1 MVLQMTRP
9 WKHPDSGIF
18 YFRKRVPE
26 AFKARIKRAVVKV
39 SLNTRDPAEA
49 KRRHTEMALAVAEEW
64 AALMRAPEPPRVAS
78 TLSEKQCHALAGELY
93 AEVVAQH
100 QDNPGDPDRWERK
113 LAEIQTCIP
122 FAMRE
127 PGAPRNSKVF
137 GENAPRGMVSS
148 IIRPWL
154 AKRQLNLDAQSRG
167 TFAVTAAMALARAY
181 KRLLQVALGDG
192 TDDANR
198 FPAFEA
204 VGQTAGTW
212 EDLYAG
218 YLLECKPAASTQK
231 RQRGILAALFKFL
244 GHDDPA
250 RVSKADMIRW
260 KEYCLTLK
268 RARTVRDADIAH
280 PKTLFTWAFDEG
292 KLPLN
297 PAAGVRVRVN
307 DEVETRDREFTY
319 DEARTILSWSLVP
332 AGGRISVDRAAAVRW
347 IPWIC
352 LYSGARVNEIT
363 QARAQDVFQLEVPE
377 GDPVWVIRIT
387 PEAGPVKNKKKRDV
401 PLHPH
406 LIEQG
411 FLDYVR
417 SRKGKCLFYDPGRS
431 RGGKAGNPI
440 SKKAGEALRG
450 WVRLTCGV
458 SDPDVSPNHGW
469 RHYFRS
475 ACLAVDIQE
484 HIINGIDGHAANTVA
499 RKYGSLWPKVAY
511 DNILR
516 LPRVIVKPAIE
527 GEQIV
532 GAPGGRGS
540 RPRTGRGAPLGRAVP
555 A

>member
-18 YFRKRVPE
+18 YFRKRVPQ
-26 AFKARIKRAVVKV
+26 AFRARIRRAIVKV
-39 SLNTRDPAEA
+39 SLNTRDPGEA
-49 KRRHTEMALAVAEEW
+49 KRRHAEMALAIAEEW
-64 AALMRAPEPPRVAS
+64 AALMRAPEVKAAIS
-78 TLSEKQCHALAGELY
+78 LSEKQLHALAGELY

-100 QDNPGDPDRWERK
+100 ENNPGDPDQWERK
-113 LAEIQTCIP
+113 LGEIQTCIP

-127 PGAPRNSKVF
+127 PDAPRDSKVF

-148 IIRPWL
+148 IVRPWL
-154 AKRQLNLDAQSRG
+154 AQRQLNLDAPSRANF
-167 TFAVTAAMALARAY
+167 TVIAAMGLARAY
-181 KRLLQVALGDG
+181 KRLLQLALGDG
-192 TDDANR
+192 SDDPNR

-204 VGQTAGTW
+204 AAAQTGGTW
-212 EDLYAG
+212 QDLYAG

-231 RQRGILAALFKFL
+231 RQRGVISALFKFL

-260 KEYCLTLK
+260 KEHCLTLNK
-268 RARTVRDADIAH
+268 RGRTVRDADIAH

-307 DEVETRDREFTY
+307 DEAETRDREFTY
-319 DEARTILSWSLVP
+319 DEARAILAWSLVP
-332 AGGRISVDRAAAVRW
+332 AGGRISVDRAAAIRW

-363 QARAQDVFQLEVPE
+363 QARAKDVCQLKVPE

-387 PEAGPVKNKKKRDV
+387 PEAGPIKGNRRDV

-417 SRKGKCLFYDPGRS
+417 SRKGKCLFYDPGRA
-431 RGGKAGNPI
+431 RGGAAGNPI
-440 SKKAGEALRG
+440 SRKVGEALRG

-458 SDPDVSPNHGW
+458 SDPGVSPNHGW

-475 ACLAVDIQE
+475 ACTAVDIQE
-484 HIINGIDGHAANTVA
+484 HIIDGIDGHKPTTVA

-516 LPRVIVKPAIE
+516 LPRIIVKPAID

-532 GAPGGRGS
+532 GAPGGQGR
-540 RPRTGRGAPLGRAVP
+540 RPRTKRGAPRRP
-555 A
+555 AIAA